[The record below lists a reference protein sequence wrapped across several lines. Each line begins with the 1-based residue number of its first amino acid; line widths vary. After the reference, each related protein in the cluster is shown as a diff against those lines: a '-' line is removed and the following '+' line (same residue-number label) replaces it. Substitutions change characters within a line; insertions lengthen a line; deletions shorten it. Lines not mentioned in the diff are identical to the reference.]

1 MCSERKIL
9 EMKSLNQAFDY
20 HFARTDNIIQNDTQW

>member
-20 HFARTDNIIQNDTQW
+20 YFARTDNIMQNDMQ

>member
-9 EMKSLNQAFDY
+9 EMKSLNQAFHY
-20 HFARTDNIIQNDTQW
+20 HFARTDNIMQNDMQ